1 MGDPLD
7 HLSPTPLA
15 RDAQSLLDLP
25 LMAFIHS
32 LFNFTAS
39 LNT

>member
-7 HLSPTPLA
+7 HLGPTPLA
-15 RDAQSLLDLP
+15 RNAQSLLDLP